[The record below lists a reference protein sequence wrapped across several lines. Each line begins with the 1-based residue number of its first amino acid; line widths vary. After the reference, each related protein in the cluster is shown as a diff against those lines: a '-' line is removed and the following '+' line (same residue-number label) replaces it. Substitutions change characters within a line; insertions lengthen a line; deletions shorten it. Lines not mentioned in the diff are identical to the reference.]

1 MGVDFL
7 PCRELQTSDLQ
18 RQHVV
23 CFQRL
28 AHPTDGGS
36 WHHRW
41 MYLFGWTRRAA
52 CTAGCGSC
60 ICTRCSPRSGTAS
73 TDPGARR
80 GMAQSMARLAALDT
94 SNQGFMWR
102 SSPRDAAV
110 DASVHRAVDLHGPI
124 GLDVL
129 ETGPRR
135 KMQCVAHGQTLLHV
149 CRGPSWGLCP
159 LVVGVGR
166 HGFTLACVAALA
178 RETSKWQ
185 GMGTFV
191 DSGGRSSGGCP
202 PPSAH
207 CRTAPELLG
216 EVPDA
221 SAP

>member
-135 KMQCVAHGQTLLHV
+135 KMQYV
-149 CRGPSWGLCP
+149 
-159 LVVGVGR
+159 

>member
-7 PCRELQTSDLQ
+7 PCWELQTSDLQ
-18 RQHVV
+18 RQHVG

-28 AHPTDGGS
+28 THPTDGGA

-41 MYLFGWTRRAA
+41 MYLFGWTRRSA

-60 ICTRCSPRSGTAS
+60 LCTRCSPRSGTAS
-73 TDPGARR
+73 TDPGTRR

-135 KMQCVAHGQTLLHV
+135 KMQCV
-149 CRGPSWGLCP
+149 
-159 LVVGVGR
+159 